1 MAKRHTRLAP
11 AVNYQYPLT
20 TTPQE
25 AGRIA
30 EGILWRIMD
39 DADEV
44 GRFLLLCHVLAYT
57 TRDREDIM
65 VEIERR
71 LAPHLAG
78 FTAMLHAEMD
88 YALGELRKGARGE
101 AGGGDAAA

>member
-1 MAKRHTRLAP
+1 MAKRHPRLAP
-11 AVNYQYPLT
+11 AVNHQYPLT

-25 AGRIA
+25 VGCLA
-30 EGILWRIMD
+30 EGLLWRLMD
-39 DADEV
+39 VADEV
-44 GRFLLLCHVLAYT
+44 GLFLLLCHVLAYT
-57 TRDREDIM
+57 THDREDNM

-88 YALGELRKGARGE
+88 HIFGALRKGGAT
-101 AGGGDAAA
+101 